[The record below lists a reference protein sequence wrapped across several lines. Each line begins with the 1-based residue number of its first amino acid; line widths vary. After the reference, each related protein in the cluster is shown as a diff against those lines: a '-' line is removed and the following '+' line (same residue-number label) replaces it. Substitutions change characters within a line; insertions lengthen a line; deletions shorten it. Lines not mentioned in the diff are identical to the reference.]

1 MGLADFT
8 KGIIERYFVLYK
20 GGNKMVTVEVT
31 DQHGGYIR
39 GTKEIVTG
47 MVKIDIFNVRNNE
60 EDHYLMDPSEKEVK
74 DWLEKLF
81 QPIHLEILL
90 GEA

>member
-1 MGLADFT
+1 
-8 KGIIERYFVLYK
+8 
-20 GGNKMVTVEVT
+20 MVTVEVN
-31 DQHGGYIR
+31 DSRGGYIR

-47 MVKIDIFNVRNNE
+47 MVKIDIFNPLNNE

-74 DWLEKLF
+74 DWLKKIF

>member
-1 MGLADFT
+1 
-8 KGIIERYFVLYK
+8 
-20 GGNKMVTVEVT
+20 MVTVEVT

-47 MVKIDIFNVRNNE
+47 YVKIDIFNVSNNE
-60 EDHYLMDPSEKEVK
+60 EDHYLMDPADQEVK
-74 DWLEKLF
+74 NWLKNIF

-90 GEA
+90 GGA

>member
-1 MGLADFT
+1 
-8 KGIIERYFVLYK
+8 
-20 GGNKMVTVEVT
+20 MVTVEVN
-31 DQHGGYIR
+31 DSHGGYIK

-47 MVKIDIFNVRNNE
+47 MVKIDIFNPHNNE

-74 DWLEKLF
+74 DWLKKVF